1 MPVTNYLPS
10 SRLIQPGVCTSTTR
24 PVTPFEGQA
33 IYETDTD
40 TIRTYNGSAWIPTA
54 GRVPSCKVRITAD
67 TAGYANNAVITFTS
81 EVIDTDSMFNP
92 SDTKITINTSGIYI
106 LMFYGAVVGAAGGT
120 ITAVSPSITT
130 PSDTLVCNYSS
141 NQGATDWRW
150 SIASTDYLTAGTQ
163 IRAQVFFAGASSA
176 TLGGTNGYQQC
187 RLSVHYVGQ
196 Q

>member
-1 MPVTNYLPS
+1 MPISQQIGS
-10 SRLIQPGVCTSTTR
+10 SSLAKPGVCTSTTR
-24 PVTPFEGQA
+24 PASPYEGQM

-40 TIRTYNGSAWIPTA
+40 VIRTYNGSLWIPTA
-54 GRVPSCKVRITAD
+54 GRIPSCKVRITTD
-67 TAGYANNAVITFTS
+67 TSGYTNNAIITFTS
-81 EVIDTDSMFNP
+81 KVLDTDAMFSP

-106 LMFYGAVVGAAGGT
+106 SMFYGAIVGAAGGT

-150 SIASTDYLTAGTQ
+150 SIATTDYLTAGTQ